1 MQTAVINDNS
11 DLITYIT
18 DNDFLL
24 IDQEYKPQQMKPIV
38 ETSIYLFPYQLI
50 DILEKRY
57 IFENAQEIISFLA
70 ANTIFTGGLQRE
82 TEC

>member
-38 ETSIYLFPYQLI
+38 ETS
-50 DILEKRY
+50 LESCTR
-57 IFENAQEIISFLA
+57 A
-70 ANTIFTGGLQRE
+70 TP
-82 TEC
+82 